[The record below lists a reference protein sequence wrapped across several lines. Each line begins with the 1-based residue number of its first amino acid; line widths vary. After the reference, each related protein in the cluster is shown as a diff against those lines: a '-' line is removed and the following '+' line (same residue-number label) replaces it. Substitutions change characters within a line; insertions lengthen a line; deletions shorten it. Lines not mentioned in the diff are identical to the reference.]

1 MKNQEITYEYEHLWW
16 DTYKVTK
23 ITKESFIVRSNSA
36 IKEIYHNYEN
46 MPEIKIENE
55 QEFNQ
60 FVKDNNLDILN
71 WKSIA
76 KMLFIQDMR
85 YYKLENKYDNLS
97 REFSILSNLVN
108 NK

>member
-1 MKNQEITYEYEHLWW
+1 
-16 DTYKVTK
+16 
-23 ITKESFIVRSNSA
+23 
-36 IKEIYHNYEN
+36 
-46 MPEIKIENE
+46 MPEIKIDNE

-97 REFSILSNLVN
+97 RDFSILSNLVN